1 MSLYNARY
9 DTRKSTLLSIIYYKY
24 RIIYGK
30 GYEFSDEQR
39 LHEIQPDDIYKK
51 WMLALMVFGQPDPS
65 HDENPTFGRSTSLEY
80 YKKDIPTYAKPASN
94 MECAQQNRQP
104 KNQIPN
110 HHLPPVHYIAGRRRK
125 FANLGNLQQH
135 AILRL

>member
-39 LHEIQPDDIYKK
+39 LHEIQPDDI
-51 WMLALMVFGQPDPS
+51 
-65 HDENPTFGRSTSLEY
+65 
-80 YKKDIPTYAKPASN
+80 
-94 MECAQQNRQP
+94 
-104 KNQIPN
+104 
-110 HHLPPVHYIAGRRRK
+110 
-125 FANLGNLQQH
+125 
-135 AILRL
+135 